1 MTFRLVTLMSTVLLL
16 TLAAFGLLMAHYQDQ
31 VMAEVANTASAVG
44 QATLHEL
51 RGGLVGRAREG
62 EMLIWRDRAANDFI
76 HEVDDE
82 RELIDPGQRRTR
94 MLVKHS
100 GEEGAAEDGETI
112 RVDYVVGPESH
123 AEIEVDATGLGD
135 LRRCRG
141 DGVEVMAGVVPA
153 GTHQYF
159 IKVEEVRAESDPA
172 RGLVLTIPRF
182 TQTALEASEGESVD
196 FFQYSATG
204 EAAPP
209 DSMLAKRDDIRLP
222 IPLREYDELFDA
234 IRSRSLFLFFGV
246 FLVGAVLSTGLAAHF
261 TRPIRKLDE
270 AIRQLSAGDLDVSVP
285 DQGRDEIG
293 RLSRAFN
300 EMAGKLR
307 VNRQRGRELA
317 RREKLSALGRL
328 AAGVAHDVR
337 NPLHSIG
344 LTLQHLHETSRP
356 EQAERGTEF
365 DRSVEII
372 RGEVRRLDQLID
384 NFLRFAKSERHER
397 LPVDLGSLL
406 RETARLVQKEAERSG
421 VELKLELD
429 ENVPPVMADGE
440 GLRSAILNLVLNS
453 FEAMPDGGELT
464 VKLLAEGDEVLLEV
478 ADTGE
483 GIPEEDRERVF
494 DFAYT
499 TRDGGNG
506 LGLAMVH
513 HCVVEEHGGRVSLD
527 SRDGGGTR
535 VRLALPVGRRVSP

>member
-1 MTFRLVTLMSTVLLL
+1 MTFRLVTLMSAVLLL
-16 TLAAFGLLMAHYQDQ
+16 SLAAFGLLMAHYQDQ
-31 VMAEVANTASAVG
+31 VMAEVAKTASAVG

-51 RGGLVGRAREG
+51 RGGLVGHTREG
-62 EMLIWRDRAANDFI
+62 EMLVWRDQVAGDLIR
-76 HEVDDE
+76 EVEDGSE
-82 RELIDPGQRRTR
+82 SAVPGPRTTR
-94 MLVKHS
+94 MVVTHS
-100 GEEGAAEDGETI
+100 GAPGADEKREFVTVTADGQ
-112 RVDYVVGPESH
+112 
-123 AEIEVDATGLGD
+123 AEIEVDATGHAD
-135 LRRCRG
+135 LRRCRE
-141 DGVEVMAGVVPA
+141 DGVAAEAGGA
-153 GTHQYF
+153 SDGAREYL
-159 IKVEEVRAESDPA
+159 IKVEEVRTESDPA
-172 RGLVLTIPRF
+172 RGLVLRIPRF
-182 TQTALEASEGESVD
+182 TP
-196 FFQYSATG
+196 
-204 EAAPP
+204 APP
-209 DSMLAKRDDIRLP
+209 ASTDEDFVNVFQFKVDDGGAPSASLLAKRDDIRLP
-222 IPLREYDELFDA
+222 IPVREYDELFESF
-234 IRSRSLFLFFGV
+234 RGRSLFMFLGV
-246 FLVGAVLSTGLAAHF
+246 FLVGMVLSTGVAANF
-261 TRPIRKLDE
+261 TRPIRKLDG
-270 AIRQLSAGDLDVSVP
+270 AIRRLSAGDLDVSVP
-285 DQGRDEIG
+285 GRGRDEIG

-356 EQAERGTEF
+356 EQAERRAEF
-365 DRSVEII
+365 DHSVEII
-372 RGEVRRLDQLID
+372 RGEIRRLDQLID

-397 LPVDLGSLL
+397 LPVDLGGLL
-406 RETARLVQKEAERSG
+406 RETARLVRKEAERSG
-421 VELKLELD
+421 VELKLELA
-429 ENVPPVMADGE
+429 ENVPPVLADGE

-464 VKLLAEGDEVLLEV
+464 VNLRAKGEEVLLEV

-527 SRDGGGTR
+527 SRDGEGTR
-535 VRLALPVGRRVSP
+535 VLLALRVGSKVNR

>member
-1 MTFRLVTLMSTVLLL
+1 MTFRLVALMSAVLLL
-16 TLAAFGLLMAHYQDQ
+16 SLAAFGLLMAHYQDQ

-62 EMLIWRDRAANDFI
+62 EMLVWRDQVKDRLI
-76 HEVDDE
+76 HAVEDE
-82 RELIDPGQRRTR
+82 RELLEQGQRMTR
-94 MLVKHS
+94 MVVTHA
-100 GEEGAAEDGETI
+100 GAEGVEEEREFVTVTADG
-112 RVDYVVGPESH
+112 H
-123 AEIEVDATGLGD
+123 AEIEVVAGGLED
-135 LRRCRG
+135 LGRCG
-141 DGVEVMAGVVPA
+141 ETGVEVAAGA
-153 GTHQYF
+153 LEYL

-172 RGLVLTIPRF
+172 RGLVLRIPRF
-182 TQTALEASEGESVD
+182 TP
-196 FFQYSATG
+196 
-204 EAAPP
+204 APP
-209 DSMLAKRDDIRLP
+209 ESTEEDFVNVFQFNVDGGDAPSGSMLATRDDIRLP
-222 IPLREYDELFDA
+222 IPVREYDELFESFRD
-234 IRSRSLFLFFGV
+234 RSMFMFLGV
-246 FLVGAVLSTGLAAHF
+246 FLVGMVLSTGVAANF
-261 TRPIRKLDE
+261 TRPIRKLDG

-285 DQGRDEIG
+285 GQGRDEIG

-372 RGEVRRLDQLID
+372 RDEVRRLDQLID

-397 LPVDLGSLL
+397 LPVDLGGLL
-406 RETARLVQKEAERSG
+406 TETARLVQKEAERSG
-421 VELKLELD
+421 VDLKLELA
-429 ENVPPVMADGE
+429 ENVPPVLADGE

-464 VKLLAEGDEVLLEV
+464 VKLFAEGDEVLLEV

-483 GIPEEDRERVF
+483 GIPKEDRERVF

-499 TRDGGNG
+499 TRDSGNG

-527 SRDGGGTR
+527 SRDGEGTR
-535 VRLALPVGRRVSP
+535 VLLALPVGGQVNP